1 MKHKNNIWTA
11 VAFVLALFLNPWF
24 GCSVGVAAYPGI
36 NAQSVADT
44 VATSPNAQEILWEHD
59 VVRMA
64 AQTSPF
70 ADNMIGKPGSGK
82 PIIIKNDTTK
92 VAGQQIVIPVVDSL
106 GGRMVSGNG
115 VRVGAEEKLKAGD
128 FLLTIGLGWFG
139 VGMDN
144 AALVQTVIGKDW
156 ENLSKELLAKRLQ
169 KKQSDDNLVVMAQKA
184 AAFNTIYPNGKTL
197 DTLTSSDLF
206 GTSLIVKSSGLG
218 KDIGMMPMDARRA
231 SQRSG
236 AEAVPPI
243 PRFMQFLTD
252 VGARPIKTE
261 SAYLEG
267 IRLAKDRGEKNN
279 LFTGDYSD
287 WDNNIIYPWVNV
299 RHGGYGSIGSILQP
313 EALLGTAIVAKAT
326 TANIPGGLSSVTA
339 GGITGG
345 GSAAGAAVDRDYF
358 EFFSLFSWTFINQL
372 TGTLGTGTRYFL
384 VLDASTQKVSFFSFT
399 GNTGPLL
406 TGVTRLGSTTTG
418 DYNTTVGNVT
428 WDAGS
433 FTVAADGNG
442 YQGVSEGVIAS
453 GSLIMEANAN
463 GVALTRGFTMGEMA
477 LVAGYGKLPNGK
489 SMANRTNYIAPHG
502 QAYANGIEVSY
513 GSTPFKRPDQNTPN
527 FVMYVMARQQDG
539 LPVV

>member
-1 MKHKNNIWTA
+1 MKNKTHIWTA
-11 VAFVLALFLNPWF
+11 LAFVLALFLNPWF
-24 GCSVGVAAYPGI
+24 GCAIGTAYPAI

-59 VVRMA
+59 VIRMA

-82 PIIIKNDTTK
+82 PIIIRNDTTK
-92 VAGQQIVIPVVDSL
+92 VCGQQIVIPVVDSL

-115 VRVGAEEKLKAGD
+115 VRVGSEEKLKAGD
-128 FLLTIGLGWFG
+128 FLLQIGLGWFG

-156 ENLSKELLAKRLQ
+156 ENLSKQLLAKRLE
-169 KKQSDDNLVVMAQKA
+169 KKQSDDNLVTLVANA
-184 AAFNTIYPNGKTL
+184 SAYNTVYPNGKTL

-206 GTSLIVKSSGLG
+206 GTDLIIRAGGTL
-218 KDIGMMPMDARRA
+218 KDIGAMPMDARRA
-231 SQRSG
+231 SERTG
-236 AEAVPPI
+236 AGAIPPI

-261 SAYLEG
+261 SSYLEG
-267 IRLAKDRGEKNN
+267 IRLAKERGEKNN

-287 WDNNIIYPWVNV
+287 WDNNIIYPWINV
-299 RHGGYGSIGSILQP
+299 RHGGWGSIGSVLQP
-313 EALLGTAIVAKAT
+313 EALLGTAIVAKST
-326 TANIPGGLSSVTA
+326 SSDLSA
-339 GGITGG
+339 GISGG

-372 TGTLGTGTRYFL
+372 TATVGTGTRYFL
-384 VLDASTQKVSFFSFT
+384 VIDKTSGLVSFFSYT
-399 GNTGPLL
+399 TNTGPLL
-406 TGVTRLGSTTTG
+406 TGLTRLGSTTTG
-418 DYNTTVGNVT
+418 SYATTVGGVT
-428 WDAGS
+428 WNTAQW
-433 FTVAADGNG
+433 TTAPDGNG
-442 YQGVSEGVIAS
+442 FQGITEGAITS
-453 GSLIMEANAN
+453 GSLILEANAL
-463 GVALTRGFTMGEMA
+463 GVPLVRGLGMGEMA

-513 GSTPFKRPDQNTPN
+513 GSTPFKRPDANTPN
-527 FVMYVMARQQDG
+527 YVMYVMARQIPG